1 MVLQL
6 FCDSRDRV
14 SGNPSDFIIQLPTT
28 LALQQKTRGRIDD
41 LRIPMCIPT
50 VQSSLNDTINILMG
64 ATSYTVTIPQAN
76 YDGAGLANKIQT
88 LLIAA
93 IPGSWSVVYDTS
105 NIAMT
110 ISCSNNFTITGGTY
124 AAQLLSRAYT
134 QTSNSYRFSYVPVQ
148 GSDVLY
154 LCSPTLSSASTSIGP
169 KGAHDTLMSVVVTC
183 GYGSVI
189 DASMSTSVFFEVP
202 AMTTQTLSFQ
212 LRDRNYN
219 ILNIVPNIS
228 FTLSIE

>member
-1 MVLQL
+1 M
-6 FCDSRDRV
+6 R
-14 SGNPSDFIIQLPTT
+14 PY
-28 LALQQKTRGRIDD
+28 
-41 LRIPMCIPT
+41 
-50 VQSSLNDTINILMG
+50 
-64 ATSYTVTIPQAN
+64 ATSVRESEN
-76 YDGAGLANKIQT
+76 
-88 LLIAA
+88 
-93 IPGSWSVVYDTS
+93 
-105 NIAMT
+105 
-110 ISCSNNFTITGGTY
+110 
-124 AAQLLSRAYT
+124 
-134 QTSNSYRFSYVPVQ
+134 RFSYVPVQ